1 MFLYGIDLED
11 ANEISPLYHLT
22 MLSGPIAILAVVS
35 AECLIPARDAHFLDE
50 NQETGNQG
58 PGNFHQEMGDQENQE
73 KNQVFWPKTSL
84 I

>member
-35 AECLIPARDAHFLDE
+35 AECLIPAQCTQHIEGTSILVRVSTTNGSWARSFVSWS
-50 NQETGNQG
+50 NV
-58 PGNFHQEMGDQENQE
+58 HQCF
-73 KNQVFWPKTSL
+73 VL
-84 I
+84 V